1 MAKPRQWLEEAKRL
15 RAAGKTLDEIGK
27 AVGRCLTTVRT
38 ALIESGI
45 DTHPL
50 QGQWHNGG
58 LGTRGGRYYEGPCG
72 ECGKPLRKRI
82 YHPTATGRYYCDRE
96 CSRKSWSAAKK
107 QRAGNP
113 G

>member
-50 QGQWHNGG
+50 QGQ
-58 LGTRGGRYYEGPCG
+58 
-72 ECGKPLRKRI
+72 
-82 YHPTATGRYYCDRE
+82 
-96 CSRKSWSAAKK
+96 
-107 QRAGNP
+107 
-113 G
+113 